1 MSEQKLVEQSL
12 AQSATRI
19 VSPRFLPFLLILFFG
34 SGCAA
39 LIYEIVWFQ
48 LLQLVIGSTGVS
60 LGVLLGAFMGG
71 MCVGSIGFA
80 RVVPSGR
87 HPLRI
92 YGAIEMAIGVCG
104 IAVQFAIPLIGRV
117 YIAVATDG
125 LPGLLLRGLLCAVC
139 LLPPTVLMGA
149 SLPAIARWVET
160 TPEGVSWLGFFYGGN
175 TAGAVFG
182 CVLAGFYL
190 LRLHDMATATFVA
203 AAINVA
209 VALASLGLAGI
220 TPREASDG
228 ARERTAQMAAQPW
241 SLSAPGSGPAYLAI
255 ALSGLCAL
263 GAEVIWTRQLGLM
276 LGATVYTFSIILA
289 VFLAGLGIGSAGGAF
304 LSRRALRPGAA
315 LGWCQLLLAAAIA
328 WSAYMINASLPF
340 WPINPTLAANP
351 WQTMQLD
358 LARALWALFP
368 AACLWGASFPLA
380 LAAAASPG
388 QDPGR
393 LAGRVYAANTA
404 GAIAGALAFS
414 MLLIPWLGSQKSQ
427 QILIALSAGA
437 ALLMLWPLLWPARR
451 DSIIGVVA
459 CSAAVASLV
468 WLVPETPWLVT
479 AFGRQ
484 LPYTTETGHLL
495 YMGEGMNASVAVSEY
510 NDGTRFFHVSGKTE
524 ASTEPYDMRMQ
535 RMLGHIPALLH
546 SRPQSVLVVGCGAGV
561 TAGTFTLY
569 PDVQRILIC
578 ELEPLVPK
586 AVTEYFSNQNYN
598 VLRDKRTRVV
608 FDDARHFVLTTPQ
621 KFDIITSDPIHPW
634 VKGSA
639 TLYSAEYFE
648 MVKRH
653 LNPGGMV
660 TQWVPLY
667 ESNLETVQSEI
678 ATFFSAFPNGTV
690 WANDINGTGY
700 DLVLLGQAGPAKID
714 LDALEQRL
722 HRADYGPVAN
732 SLSEV
737 NFQSSL
743 DLMATYSG
751 RAPDLKAWLARAEI
765 NRDRNLRLQYLAGLG
780 LNSNQE
786 DAIYK
791 SLLSHRRFP
800 EELFTGSE
808 ARRQAL
814 HMLMERGAAVPE
826 DDNH

>member
-1 MSEQKLVEQSL
+1 MSEQNLIEQGV
-12 AQSATRI
+12 AQSATRG

-48 LLQLVIGSTGVS
+48 LLQLVIGSAGVS
-60 LGVLLGAFMGG
+60 LGVLLGTFMGG
-71 MCVGSIGFA
+71 MCVGSMGFA
-80 RVVPSGR
+80 RVVPRNR

-92 YGAIEMAIGVCG
+92 YGAIELAIGICG

-117 YIAVATDG
+117 YIAIAADG

-139 LLPPTVLMGA
+139 LLPLTLLMGA

-160 TPEGVSWLGFFYGGN
+160 SPEGVSWLGFFYGGN
-175 TAGAVFG
+175 TAGAVCG
-182 CVLAGFYL
+182 CILAGFYL
-190 LRLHDMATATFVA
+190 LRAHDMSTATFAA
-203 AAINVA
+203 AAINIA

-220 TPREASDG
+220 APRGAADSALERTSQAAGGREA
-228 ARERTAQMAAQPW
+228 AT
-241 SLSAPGSGPAYLAI
+241 PGRGPVYLAI

-276 LGATVYTFSIILA
+276 LGATVYTFSIVLA
-289 VFLAGLGIGSAGGAF
+289 VFLAGLGIGSAAGAF
-304 LSRRALRPGAA
+304 LSRGSVRPGAA

-340 WPINPTLAANP
+340 WPINPSLAANP
-351 WQTMQLD
+351 WHTMQLD
-358 LARALWALFP
+358 LARSLWAVLP

-393 LAGRVYAANTA
+393 LTGRVYAANTA

-414 MLLIPWLGSQKSQ
+414 MLLIPWVGSQKSQ

-437 ALLMLWPLLWPARR
+437 ALLMLWPRLWPARR
-451 DSIIGVVA
+451 GSIAGVIA
-459 CSAAVASLV
+459 GSAIVASLV
-468 WLVPETPWLVT
+468 WLVPETPWKVT

-484 LPYTTETGHLL
+484 LPYTTDPGRAL
-495 YMGEGMNASVAVSEY
+495 YMGEGMNASVAVTEW

-535 RMLGHIPALLH
+535 RMLGHLPALLH
-546 SRPQSVLVVGCGAGV
+546 PKPQSVLVVGCGAGV

-569 PDVQRILIC
+569 PDIQNILIC
-578 ELEPLVPK
+578 ELEPLIPK
-586 AVTEYFSNQNYN
+586 AVTDYFSGQNYN
-598 VLRDKRTRVV
+598 VLRNKRTRVV

-639 TLYSAEYFE
+639 TLYSEEYFE

-660 TQWVPLY
+660 TQWAPLY

-678 ATFFSAFPNGTV
+678 ATFFAAFPNGTI
-690 WANDINGTGY
+690 WANDINGQGY
-700 DLVLLGQAGPAKID
+700 DLVLLGQEGPAKID
-714 LDALEQRL
+714 IDRLEERL
-722 HRADYGPVAN
+722 HSANYASVAI
-732 SLSEV
+732 SLDEV
-737 NFQSSL
+737 NFRSSL
-743 DLMATYSG
+743 ELLATYAG
-751 RAPDLKAWLARAEI
+751 RAPDLKTWLKRAEI

-791 SLLSHRRFP
+791 NLLSHRRFP
-800 EELFTGSE
+800 AELFTGSE
-808 ARRQAL
+808 ARKQGL
-814 HMLMERGAAVPE
+814 QIMIERGMAPHT
-826 DDNH
+826 DDFNN